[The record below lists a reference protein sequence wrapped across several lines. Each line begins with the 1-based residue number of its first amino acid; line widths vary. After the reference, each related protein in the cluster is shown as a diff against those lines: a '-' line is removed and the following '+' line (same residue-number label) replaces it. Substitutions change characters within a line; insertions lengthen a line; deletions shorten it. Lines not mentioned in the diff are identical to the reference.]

1 MSAQEDRAYVRRAG
15 ETRRRNDRIADKADH
30 LRFVARIPLLCE
42 CEDDDCREFVLV
54 TLGDYRA
61 ARAAHR
67 PLLAP
72 GH

>member
-1 MSAQEDRAYVRRAG
+1 MSAQRERAYIGRA
-15 ETRRRNDRIADKADH
+15 EDVHRANDRIAEKAEH
-30 LRFVARIPLLCE
+30 LRFVARVPFLCE
-42 CEDDDCREFVLV
+42 CPDEECETLVL
-54 TLGDYRA
+54 LSLADYHA